1 MTTDVPL
8 IDLEGF
14 TEDPTRAEEIAHR
27 IDDALCATGFFHI
40 TGHGVPTE
48 TIDAA
53 FAASDR
59 FFDLPL
65 DRKLQARPP
74 SPDINR
80 GYAPL
85 GSESLSYSLGVAR
98 TPDHFEAFNVGP
110 DEVPDGP
117 PQLRTDSWF
126 VANIWPDEVPELRSA
141 LMTYFDHANRV
152 AELLLG
158 AFEIALGLPAGH
170 LRAHTTHSTDTM
182 RTIRYTAPPEPG
194 HIDRP
199 ADADGRLGMG
209 AHTDYGIV
217 TVLCADPVPG
227 LEIVGSD
234 GGWIPV
240 TPKPGAL
247 VINIGDLL
255 AQWTNDR
262 WRSTIHRVV
271 SPNADRARR
280 AVRRSMAFFHD
291 GNYDAVIAC
300 LPGCSSDTNPPRYP
314 PVRAEDHLW
323 NKLLGPR
330 TLSRSEAVDTV
341 GDRLPDAR
349 PTI

>member
-1 MTTDVPL
+1 M
-8 IDLEGF
+8 
-14 TEDPTRAEEIAHR
+14 
-27 IDDALCATGFFHI
+27 
-40 TGHGVPTE
+40 
-48 TIDAA
+48 
-53 FAASDR
+53 
-59 FFDLPL
+59 
-65 DRKLQARPP
+65 
-74 SPDINR
+74 
-80 GYAPL
+80 
-85 GSESLSYSLGVAR
+85 
-98 TPDHFEAFNVGP
+98 
-110 DEVPDGP
+110 
-117 PQLRTDSWF
+117 RTDCWF

-141 LMTYFDHANRV
+141 LMTYFAHANRV

-158 AFEIALGLPAGH
+158 AFTIALGLPPGH

-182 RTIRYTAPPEPG
+182 RTIRYTTPPEPG

-227 LEIVGSD
+227 LETVGSA

-247 VINIGDLL
+247 VNNIGDLL

-271 SPNADRARR
+271 PPNTDRTRR

-291 GNYDAVIAC
+291 GNHDAVIAC
-300 LPGCSSDTNPPRYP
+300 LPGCSSDTNPPRSP
-314 PVRAEDHLW
+314 PVRAEDHLC

-330 TLSRSEAVDTV
+330 TLRGGRHRRRPPARRTADDLSPVLTGPGRSSCSTIGNVQGWPAVEDVTPSRDPGPVHRAVHDPARHPPEPNRSWS
-341 GDRLPDAR
+341 GRPDGPSR
-349 PTI
+349 PGPSPPSRRPRHSWPRHGASRASSGTATSSRAAADSTSPS